1 MSAPAGRELYVYYRV
16 PLAAADQAQAET
28 VSMRAVLRERY
39 PRLHSRWLQRA
50 EIRDEFLTWMEI
62 HSVPGGLTAD
72 EVADICHLLLP
83 WPSVR
88 SGPRHVEVF
97 AALPDSSS

>member
-1 MSAPAGRELYVYYRV
+1 
-16 PLAAADQAQAET
+16 
-28 VSMRAVLRERY
+28 
-39 PRLHSRWLQRA
+39 
-50 EIRDEFLTWMEI
+50 MEI
-62 HSVPGGLTAD
+62 HSVPGGLTDD

-97 AALPDSSS
+97 AALSDSVS